1 MHISVCVY
9 EYTCAYVC
17 VHLSPRTLFVYI
29 FTHTQCSTAFL
40 FSELANRLKAR
51 REQQPAFK
59 NRRKETWS
67 SQSQVGKG
75 DRFESHEEVTSD
87 KNKQLR

>member
-1 MHISVCVY
+1 MHISMRVY

-17 VHLSPRTLFVYI
+17 VHLSPRTFFVYI
-29 FTHTQCSTAFL
+29 FTHTQRSTTFL
-40 FSELANRLKAR
+40 LSEAAKRLKAQ
-51 REQQPAFK
+51 REQQPALK

-67 SQSQVGKG
+67 SQSQAGKG
-75 DRFESHEEVTSD
+75 DRFERHEEVTSD